1 MAYWGGGQAGGW
13 SGDMRGV
20 RQGRAVDGWDYE
32 ELGRVYDPILV
43 RRMLPMLRPYRLQV
57 IIAFVSM
64 LVFAAASY
72 AQPYV
77 MAAATK
83 SIVDKLRAGDAASLA
98 AVDSEIVEFGLLLV
112 GLALVSFVSA
122 AVQRLMTGYVGHR
135 ILRDLRSG
143 MFEHLNKLS
152 LSFYDREEVGRVMSR
167 VTSDVVTLQEL
178 ITTGFLNIIADA
190 VGLALIVGF
199 LFWLDPLLAIVAL
212 SVIPLLLAFMAWW
225 QTPAAR
231 AFIRVRQAISIV
243 NGAINENVSGIRIV
257 QSLNREEE
265 NLRRFELLNRRHRDA
280 NMQAVRLQASVIP
293 TVEVLATVATAM
305 VLVVIGIRLFS
316 GSLGAGEAL
325 GFTVGFLLYI
335 QRFFNPVRDIVLQY
349 TMLQRAMAGAHR
361 IFEVLDTEPEIVDPP
376 GARSLPDVEGRID
389 FNHVDFSYVDGVP
402 VLRDFDLQVR
412 AGETI
417 AFVGHTGAGKTTVT
431 ALVNRSYDIQ
441 GGEIL
446 IDGHDL
452 RTIERASLTRRMS
465 VVLQE
470 PYLFSG
476 TIADN
481 IRYGRLDATDE
492 EIEAAARAVGADE
505 FIERL
510 PARYG
515 TDLHERGANLSV
527 GQRQLIAFARAVV
540 AEPRIL
546 ILDEAT
552 ANIDTHSERLIQ
564 QALHTILR
572 GRTSLVIAHRLST
585 IRSADRIVVMSDGE
599 IVEIG
604 SHDELIALGG
614 VYADLYRMTYRLSG
628 DNGGPAAGEGPQSP
642 GGSAR
647 PTLPG
652 QAERTEHS
660 GATKD

>member
-1 MAYWGGGQAGGW
+1 MAYWGGGQVGGW
-13 SGDMRGV
+13 SGNTSGV
-20 RQGRAVDGWDYE
+20 RHGRATDGWDYDD
-32 ELGRVYDPILV
+32 LGRVYDPVLV
-43 RRMLPMLRPYRLQV
+43 RRIVPMLRPYKLQAV
-57 IIAFVSM
+57 IAVVSM
-64 LVFAAASY
+64 FIFAIASY
-72 AQPYV
+72 AQPFV
-77 MAAATK
+77 MATATK
-83 SIVDKLRAGDAASLA
+83 SIVDKLRSGDAASIA
-98 AVDSEIVEFGLLLV
+98 AVDAEIIQFGLLLI
-112 GLALVSFVSA
+112 GLAAISFVSA

-135 ILRDLRSG
+135 ILRDMRSN
-143 MFEHLNKLS
+143 MFAHLNRLS
-152 LSFYDREEVGRVMSR
+152 LSFYDREEVGRIMSR

-178 ITTGFLNIIADA
+178 ITTGFLNILADA
-190 VGLALIVGF
+190 IGLALIVGF
-199 LFWLDPLLAIVAL
+199 LFWLDPLLAVVAL
-212 SVIPLLLAFMAWW
+212 SVIPLLLIFMAWW

-243 NGAINENVSGIRIV
+243 NGAINENVSGVRIV

-265 NLRRFELLNRRHRDA
+265 NLKRFELLNRRHRDS

-293 TVEVLATVATAM
+293 TVEVLATMATGM
-305 VLVVIGIRLFS
+305 VLVVIGIRVFN

-376 GARSLPDVEGRID
+376 DALSLPDVEGRID
-389 FNHVDFSYVDGVP
+389 FNKVDFSYVEGVP
-402 VLRDFDLQVR
+402 VLRKFDLQIEP
-412 AGETI
+412 GETI
-417 AFVGHTGAGKTTVT
+417 AFVGHTGAGKTTVSS
-431 ALVNRSYDIQ
+431 LVNRSYDIQ
-441 GGEIL
+441 AGEIL

-481 IRYGRLDATDE
+481 IRYGRLDATDS
-492 EIEAAARAVGADE
+492 EIEEAASAVGANE

-510 PARYG
+510 PERYN
-515 TDLHERGANLSV
+515 TELHERGLNLSV

-564 QALHTILR
+564 QALRTILR
-572 GRTSLVIAHRLST
+572 DRTSLVIAHRLST
-585 IRSADRIVVMSDGE
+585 IRGADRIVVMRDGE

-604 SHDELIALGG
+604 AHEELIALDGI
-614 VYADLYRMTYRLSG
+614 YADLYRMTYRRSG
-628 DNGGPAAGEGPQSP
+628 DNGGPVGSAAG
-642 GGSAR
+642 
-647 PTLPG
+647 
-652 QAERTEHS
+652 TE
-660 GATKD
+660 A

>member
-1 MAYWGGGQAGGW
+1 
-13 SGDMRGV
+13 MRGV

-32 ELGRVYDPILV
+32 DLGRVYDPRLV
-43 RRMLPMLRPYRLQV
+43 GRIVPMLRPYKFRAV
-57 IIAFVSM
+57 IAVISM
-64 LVFAAASY
+64 FVFAIASY

-77 MAAATK
+77 MATATQ
-83 SIVDKLRAGDAASLA
+83 SIVDKLRSGDAAAIA
-98 AVDSEIVEFGLLLV
+98 AVDAEIVKYGLLLV
-112 GLALVSFVSA
+112 VLAAISFISG

-135 ILRDLRSG
+135 ILRDMRSN
-143 MFEHLNKLS
+143 MFAHLNRLS
-152 LSFYDREEVGRVMSR
+152 LSFYDREEVGRIMSR

-178 ITTGFLNIIADA
+178 ITTGFLNILADA

-199 LFWLDPLLAIVAL
+199 LFWLDPLLAVVSL

-243 NGAINENVSGIRIV
+243 NGAINENVSGVRIV

-265 NLRRFELLNRRHRDA
+265 NLKRFELLNRRHRDS

-293 TVEVLATVATAM
+293 TVEVLATMATGM
-305 VLVVIGIRLFS
+305 VLIVIGIRVFN

-376 GARSLPDVEGRID
+376 DAISLPDVEGRID
-389 FNHVDFSYVDGVP
+389 FNKVDFSYVEGVP
-402 VLRDFDLQVR
+402 VLRKFDLQIEP
-412 AGETI
+412 GETI
-417 AFVGHTGAGKTTVT
+417 AFVGHTGAGKTTVS

-441 GGEIL
+441 AGEIL

-481 IRYGRLDATDE
+481 IRYGRLDATDSE
-492 EIEAAARAVGADE
+492 LEDAARAVGANE

-510 PARYG
+510 PERYA
-515 TDLHERGANLSV
+515 TELHERGLNLSV

-564 QALHTILR
+564 QALQTILR
-572 GRTSLVIAHRLST
+572 DRTSLVIAHRLST
-585 IRSADRIVVMSDGE
+585 IRSADRIVVMRDGE
-599 IVEIG
+599 IIEIG
-604 SHDELIALGG
+604 AHDELIALDGI
-614 VYADLYRMTYRLSG
+614 YADLYRMTYRSG
-628 DNGGPAAGEGPQSP
+628 DNGGPEADGAAG
-642 GGSAR
+642 
-647 PTLPG
+647 
-652 QAERTEHS
+652 TE
-660 GATKD
+660 A

>member
-13 SGDMRGV
+13 SGDMRGI
-20 RQGRAVDGWDYE
+20 RQGRAVDGWDYQ

-43 RRMLPMLRPYRLQV
+43 RRIVPMLGPYKLQTAIAV
-57 IIAFVSM
+57 IAM
-64 LVFAAASY
+64 AVFAIASY

-77 MAAATK
+77 MAAATT
-83 SIVDKLRAGDAASLA
+83 SIVDKLRSNDPAVRA
-98 AVDSEIVEFGLLLV
+98 AVDAEIVEFGLLLV
-112 GLALVSFVSA
+112 ALAGVSFVSA

-135 ILRDLRSG
+135 ILRDMRSN
-143 MFEHLNKLS
+143 MFAHLNRLS
-152 LSFYDREEVGRVMSR
+152 LSFYDREEVGRIMSR

-178 ITTGFLNIIADA
+178 ITTGFLNILADA

-199 LFWLDPLLAIVAL
+199 LFWLDPLLAVVAL

-243 NGAINENVSGIRIV
+243 NGAINENVSGVRIV

-265 NLRRFELLNRRHRDA
+265 NLKRFELLNRRHRDS

-293 TVEVLATVATAM
+293 TVEVLATIATGM
-305 VLVVIGIRLFS
+305 VLIVIGVRVFN
-316 GSLGAGEAL
+316 GDLGAGEAL

-376 GARSLPDVEGRID
+376 DALSLPDVEGRID
-389 FNHVDFSYVDGVP
+389 FNKVDFSYVEGVP
-402 VLRDFDLQVR
+402 VLRNFDLQIEP
-412 AGETI
+412 GETV

-441 GGEIL
+441 DGEIL

-476 TIADN
+476 TIANN
-481 IRYGRLDATDE
+481 IRYGRLDATDA
-492 EIEAAARAVGADE
+492 EIEEAARAVGASE

-510 PARYG
+510 DERYD
-515 TDLHERGANLSV
+515 TELHERGLNLSV

-564 QALHTILR
+564 QALRTILR

-585 IRSADRIVVMSDGE
+585 IRSADRIVVMRDGE

-604 SHDELIALGG
+604 SHEELIALDGI
-614 VYADLYRMTYRLSG
+614 YADLYRMTYRQS
-628 DNGGPAAGEGPQSP
+628 DNGGPGEDGP
-642 GGSAR
+642 
-647 PTLPG
+647 
-652 QAERTEHS
+652 
-660 GATKD
+660 AT

>member
-13 SGDMRGV
+13 SGDMRGI

-43 RRMLPMLRPYRLQV
+43 RRIVPMLRPYRLQA
-57 IIAFVSM
+57 IIAVIAM
-64 LVFAAASY
+64 AVFAIASY

-77 MAAATK
+77 MASATR
-83 SIVDKLRAGDAASLA
+83 SIVDKLRSNDPAVIA
-98 AVDSEIVEFGLLLV
+98 AVDAEIVEFGILLV
-112 GLALVSFVSA
+112 VLAAVSFVSA

-135 ILRDLRSG
+135 ILRDMRSN
-143 MFEHLNKLS
+143 MFAHLNRLS
-152 LSFYDREEVGRVMSR
+152 LSFYDREEVGRIMSR

-178 ITTGFLNIIADA
+178 ITTGFLNILADA
-190 VGLALIVGF
+190 VGLMLIVAF
-199 LFWLDPLLAIVAL
+199 LFWLDPLLAVVAL
-212 SVIPLLLAFMAWW
+212 SVIPLLLIFMAWW

-231 AFIRVRQAISIV
+231 AFIRVRQAISVV
-243 NGAINENVSGIRIV
+243 NGAINENVSGVRIV

-265 NLRRFELLNRRHRDA
+265 NLKRFELLNRRHRDS

-293 TVEVLATVATAM
+293 TVEVLATLATGM
-305 VLVVIGIRLFS
+305 VLIVIGIRVFS

-376 GARSLPDVEGRID
+376 DAISLPDVEGRID
-389 FNHVDFSYVDGVP
+389 FNKVDFSYVKDVP
-402 VLRDFDLQVR
+402 VLREFDLQIEP
-412 AGETI
+412 GETV

-446 IDGHDL
+446 VDGHDL

-481 IRYGRLDATDE
+481 IRYGRLDATDA
-492 EIEAAARAVGADE
+492 EIEQAAQAVGANE

-510 PARYG
+510 PERYD
-515 TDLHERGANLSV
+515 TELHERGLNLSV

-585 IRSADRIVVMSDGE
+585 IRSADRIVVMRDGR

-604 SHDELIALGG
+604 SHEELIALDGI
-614 VYADLYRMTYRLSG
+614 YADLYRMTYRRSG
-628 DNGGPAAGEGPQSP
+628 DNGGPAGAAPGGEG
-642 GGSAR
+642 
-647 PTLPG
+647 
-652 QAERTEHS
+652 
-660 GATKD
+660 

>member
-13 SGDMRGV
+13 SGDMRGI

-32 ELGRVYDPILV
+32 ELGRVYDPTLV
-43 RRMLPMLRPYRLQV
+43 RRIIPMLGPYKLQT
-57 IIAFVSM
+57 IIAVIAM
-64 LVFAAASY
+64 AVFAIASY

-77 MAAATK
+77 MAAATE
-83 SIVDKLRAGDAASLA
+83 SIVDKLRSSDPAARA
-98 AVDSEIVEFGLLLV
+98 AVDAEIVEFGVLLV
-112 GLALVSFVSA
+112 ALALVSFVSA

-135 ILRDLRSG
+135 ILRDLRSN
-143 MFEHLNKLS
+143 MFAHLNRLS
-152 LSFYDREEVGRVMSR
+152 LSFYDREEVGRIMSR

-178 ITTGFLNIIADA
+178 ITTGFLNILADA

-199 LFWLDPLLAIVAL
+199 LFWLDPLLAVVAL
-212 SVIPLLLAFMAWW
+212 SVIPLLLIFMAWW

-265 NLRRFELLNRRHRDA
+265 NLKRFELLNRRHRDS

-293 TVEVLATVATAM
+293 TVEVLATLATGM
-305 VLVVIGIRLFS
+305 VLIVIGIRVFN
-316 GSLGAGEAL
+316 GNLGAGEAL

-376 GARSLPDVEGRID
+376 DAKVLPDVEGRID
-389 FNHVDFSYVDGVP
+389 FNEVDFSYVKNVP
-402 VLRDFDLQVR
+402 VLRKFDLHIEP
-412 AGETI
+412 GETI

-431 ALVNRSYDIQ
+431 ALVNRSYDIE
-441 GGEIL
+441 GGSIL
-446 IDGHDL
+446 VDGTDL
-452 RTIERASLTRRMS
+452 REIQRASLTRRMS

-492 EIEAAARAVGADE
+492 EIADAARAVGAHD

-510 PARYG
+510 PDGYDS
-515 TDLHERGANLSV
+515 DLHERGTNLSV
-527 GQRQLIAFARAVV
+527 GQRQLIAFARAVI

-564 QALHTILR
+564 QALKTILR

-585 IRSADRIVVMSDGE
+585 IRSADRIVVMRDGE

-604 SHDELIALGG
+604 NHQELIAEDGI
-614 VYADLYRMTYRLSG
+614 YADLYRMTYRRSEDG
-628 DNGGPAAGEGPQSP
+628 DGLDVDGVGGNGAG
-642 GGSAR
+642 
-647 PTLPG
+647 
-652 QAERTEHS
+652 
-660 GATKD
+660 GATTTTPRGSTTR

>member
-13 SGDMRGV
+13 SGDMSGIRH
-20 RQGRAVDGWDYE
+20 GRAADGWDYE
-32 ELGRVYDPILV
+32 ELGRVYDPTLV
-43 RRMLPMLRPYRLQV
+43 RRIVPMLGPYKIQTV
-57 IIAFVSM
+57 IAVISM
-64 LVFAAASY
+64 FVFAIASY

-77 MAAATK
+77 MAAATA
-83 SIVDKLRAGDAASLA
+83 SIVDKLRSNDPALIA
-98 AVDSEIVEFGLLLV
+98 AVDTEIVQYGLLLIV
-112 GLALVSFVSA
+112 LAAISFVSA
-122 AVQRLMTGYVGHR
+122 VVQRLMTGYVGHR
-135 ILRDLRSG
+135 ILRDMRSN
-143 MFEHLNKLS
+143 MFAHLNRLS
-152 LSFYDREEVGRVMSR
+152 LSFYDREEVGRIMSR

-178 ITTGFLNIIADA
+178 ITTGFLNILADA
-190 VGLALIVGF
+190 VGLALIVVF
-199 LFWLDPLLAIVAL
+199 LFWLDPLLAVVSL

-243 NGAINENVSGIRIV
+243 NGAINENVSGVRIV

-265 NLRRFELLNRRHRDA
+265 NLKRFELLNRRHRDS

-293 TVEVLATVATAM
+293 TVEVLATMATAM
-305 VLVVIGIRLFS
+305 VLIVIGIRVFN

-376 GARSLPDVEGRID
+376 DAISLPDVEGRID
-389 FNHVDFSYVDGVP
+389 FNNVDFSYVKDVP
-402 VLRDFDLQVR
+402 VLRGFDLQIE
-412 AGETI
+412 AGETV

-441 GGEIL
+441 DGEIL

-481 IRYGRLDATDE
+481 IRYGRLNATDT
-492 EIEAAARAVGADE
+492 EIEEAASAVGANE

-510 PARYG
+510 PDRYD
-515 TDLHERGANLSV
+515 TELHERGLNLSV

-564 QALHTILR
+564 QALSTILR
-572 GRTSLVIAHRLST
+572 DRTSLVIAHRLST
-585 IRSADRIVVMSDGE
+585 IRSADRIVVMRDGE
-599 IVEIG
+599 IIEIG
-604 SHDELIALGG
+604 SHEELVALDG
-614 VYADLYRMTYRLSG
+614 VYADLYRMTYRRSG
-628 DNGGPAAGEGPQSP
+628 DNGGPDGDGVSVS
-642 GGSAR
+642 GG
-647 PTLPG
+647 
-652 QAERTEHS
+652 
-660 GATKD
+660 

>member
-1 MAYWGGGQAGGW
+1 
-13 SGDMRGV
+13 MRGV

-32 ELGRVYDPILV
+32 DLGRVYDPRLV
-43 RRMLPMLRPYRLQV
+43 GRIVPMLRPYKFRAV
-57 IIAFVSM
+57 IAVISM
-64 LVFAAASY
+64 FVFAIASY

-77 MAAATK
+77 MATATR
-83 SIVDKLRAGDAASLA
+83 SIVDKLRSGDAAAIA
-98 AVDSEIVEFGLLLV
+98 AVDAEIVKYGLLLV
-112 GLALVSFVSA
+112 VLATISFISGV
-122 AVQRLMTGYVGHR
+122 VQRLMTGYVGHR
-135 ILRDLRSG
+135 ILRDMRSN
-143 MFEHLNKLS
+143 MFAHLNRLS
-152 LSFYDREEVGRVMSR
+152 LSFYDREEVGRIMSR

-178 ITTGFLNIIADA
+178 ITTGFLNILADA

-199 LFWLDPLLAIVAL
+199 LFWLDPLLAVVSL

-243 NGAINENVSGIRIV
+243 NGAINENVSGVRIV

-265 NLRRFELLNRRHRDA
+265 NLKRFELLNRRHRDS

-293 TVEVLATVATAM
+293 TVEVLATMATGM
-305 VLVVIGIRLFS
+305 VLIVIGIRVFN

-376 GARSLPDVEGRID
+376 DAVSLPDVEGRID
-389 FNHVDFSYVDGVP
+389 FNKVDFSYVEGVP
-402 VLRDFDLQVR
+402 VLRKFDLQIEP
-412 AGETI
+412 GETI
-417 AFVGHTGAGKTTVT
+417 AFVGHTGAGKTTVS

-441 GGEIL
+441 AGEIL

-481 IRYGRLDATDE
+481 IRYGRLDATDSE
-492 EIEAAARAVGADE
+492 LEDAARAVGANE

-510 PARYG
+510 PERYD
-515 TDLHERGANLSV
+515 TELHERGLNLSV

-564 QALHTILR
+564 QALQTILR
-572 GRTSLVIAHRLST
+572 DRTSLVIAHRLST
-585 IRSADRIVVMSDGE
+585 IRSADRIVVMRDGE
-599 IVEIG
+599 IIEIG
-604 SHDELIALGG
+604 AHDELIALDGI
-614 VYADLYRMTYRLSG
+614 YADLYRMTYRSG
-628 DNGGPAAGEGPQSP
+628 DNGGPEADGAAG
-642 GGSAR
+642 
-647 PTLPG
+647 
-652 QAERTEHS
+652 TE
-660 GATKD
+660 A

>member
-1 MAYWGGGQAGGW
+1 
-13 SGDMRGV
+13 MRGV

-32 ELGRVYDPILV
+32 DLGRVYDPRLV
-43 RRMLPMLRPYRLQV
+43 GRIVPMLRPYKFRAV
-57 IIAFVSM
+57 IAVISM
-64 LVFAAASY
+64 FVFAIASY

-77 MAAATK
+77 MATATQ
-83 SIVDKLRAGDAASLA
+83 SIVDKLRSGDAAAIA
-98 AVDSEIVEFGLLLV
+98 AVDAEIVKYGLLLV
-112 GLALVSFVSA
+112 VLATISFISG

-135 ILRDLRSG
+135 ILRDMRSN
-143 MFEHLNKLS
+143 MFAHLNRLS
-152 LSFYDREEVGRVMSR
+152 LSFYDREEVGRIMSR

-178 ITTGFLNIIADA
+178 ITTGFLNILADA

-199 LFWLDPLLAIVAL
+199 LFWLDPLLAVVSL

-243 NGAINENVSGIRIV
+243 NGAINENVSGVRIV

-265 NLRRFELLNRRHRDA
+265 NLKRFELLNRRHRDS

-293 TVEVLATVATAM
+293 TVEVLATMATGM
-305 VLVVIGIRLFS
+305 VLIVIGIRVFN

-361 IFEVLDTEPEIVDPP
+361 IFEVLDTEPAIVDPP
-376 GARSLPDVEGRID
+376 DAVSLPDVEGRID
-389 FNHVDFSYVDGVP
+389 FNKVDFSYVEGVP
-402 VLRDFDLQVR
+402 VLRKFDLQIE

-417 AFVGHTGAGKTTVT
+417 AFVGHTGAGKTTVS

-441 GGEIL
+441 DGEIL

-481 IRYGRLDATDE
+481 IRYGRLDATDSE
-492 EIEAAARAVGADE
+492 LEDAARAVGANE

-510 PARYG
+510 PERYD
-515 TDLHERGANLSV
+515 TELHERGLNLSV

-564 QALHTILR
+564 QALQTILR
-572 GRTSLVIAHRLST
+572 DRTSLVIAHRLST
-585 IRSADRIVVMSDGE
+585 IRSADRIVVMRDGE
-599 IVEIG
+599 IIEIG
-604 SHDELIALGG
+604 AHDELIALDGI
-614 VYADLYRMTYRLSG
+614 YADLYRMTYRSG
-628 DNGGPAAGEGPQSP
+628 DNGGPEADGAAG
-642 GGSAR
+642 
-647 PTLPG
+647 
-652 QAERTEHS
+652 TE
-660 GATKD
+660 A

>member
-1 MAYWGGGQAGGW
+1 
-13 SGDMRGV
+13 MRGV

-32 ELGRVYDPILV
+32 DLGRVYDPRLV
-43 RRMLPMLRPYRLQV
+43 GRIVPMLRPYKFRAV
-57 IIAFVSM
+57 IAVISM
-64 LVFAAASY
+64 FVFAIASY

-77 MAAATK
+77 MATATQ
-83 SIVDKLRAGDAASLA
+83 SIVDKLRSGDAALIA
-98 AVDSEIVEFGLLLV
+98 AVDAEIVKYGLLLV
-112 GLALVSFVSA
+112 VLAAISFISG

-135 ILRDLRSG
+135 ILRDMRSN
-143 MFEHLNKLS
+143 MFAHLNRLS
-152 LSFYDREEVGRVMSR
+152 LSFYDREEVGRIMSR

-178 ITTGFLNIIADA
+178 ITTGFLNILADA

-199 LFWLDPLLAIVAL
+199 LFWLDPLLAVVAL

-243 NGAINENVSGIRIV
+243 NGAINENVSGVRIV

-265 NLRRFELLNRRHRDA
+265 NLKRFELLNRRHRDS

-293 TVEVLATVATAM
+293 TVEVLATMATGM
-305 VLVVIGIRLFS
+305 VLIVIGIRVFN

-376 GARSLPDVEGRID
+376 DALSLPDVEGRID
-389 FNHVDFSYVDGVP
+389 FNKVDFSYVEGVP
-402 VLRDFDLQVR
+402 VLRKFDLQIE

-417 AFVGHTGAGKTTVT
+417 AFVGHTGAGKTTVSS
-431 ALVNRSYDIQ
+431 LVNRSYDIQ
-441 GGEIL
+441 AGEIL

-481 IRYGRLDATDE
+481 IRYGRLDATDS
-492 EIEAAARAVGADE
+492 EIEEAASAVGANE

-510 PARYG
+510 PERYN
-515 TDLHERGANLSV
+515 TELHERGLNLSV

-564 QALHTILR
+564 QALRTILR
-572 GRTSLVIAHRLST
+572 DRTSLVIAHRLST
-585 IRSADRIVVMSDGE
+585 IRGADRIVVMRDGE

-604 SHDELIALGG
+604 AHEELIALDGI
-614 VYADLYRMTYRLSG
+614 YADLYRMTYRRSG
-628 DNGGPAAGEGPQSP
+628 DNGGPVGSAAG
-642 GGSAR
+642 
-647 PTLPG
+647 
-652 QAERTEHS
+652 TE
-660 GATKD
+660 A